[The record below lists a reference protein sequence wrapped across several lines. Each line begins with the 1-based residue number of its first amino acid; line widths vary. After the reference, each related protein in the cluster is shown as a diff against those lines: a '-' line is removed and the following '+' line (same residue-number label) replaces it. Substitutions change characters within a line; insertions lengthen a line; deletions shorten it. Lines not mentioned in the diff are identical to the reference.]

1 MLRKVQMTCWL
12 KNGHKIKETMRMS
25 AGEIYHLEKLRID
38 LEYSLGMEP
47 VTTKHA
53 KTFTFGG
60 VTVNVQEIAA
70 IKFKGKI

>member
-1 MLRKVQMTCWL
+1 MLRKVKMICWL

-25 AGEIYHLEKLRID
+25 EGEIYHLLKIRAD

-47 VTTKHA
+47 VTTKYA

-60 VTVNVQEIAA
+60 VTVNVQELAA
-70 IKFKGKI
+70 IKFVS

>member
-12 KNGHKIKETMRMS
+12 KNGHKIKETMRMT
-25 AGEIYHLEKLRID
+25 AGEIKYLEELRAG

-47 VTTKHA
+47 VTTEHA

-60 VTVNVQEIAA
+60 VTVNVQELAA
-70 IKFKGKI
+70 IKFKERV